1 MGSPLSKKCGGVARR
16 VWHGCGTLV
25 WCWRR
30 GDGNARQGEG
40 SLEGKDERWMAF
52 VATSTVVASGWLQAG
67 GRSLW
72 DWVQSE
78 SVLKK
83 QKEGKT
89 GLLCNFGTKRPQGR
103 FAVQA
108 FSLSLSA
115 VVCTLYSYRASFLPR
130 LLHCSFLVEPP
141 PPLGSLAAANIGYSV
156 FPLEGVVAP
165 NEQRSSAHRAE
176 PSLQRCLRFYRAQH
190 CALRGVNFS

>member
-1 MGSPLSKKCGGVARR
+1 MASCRDAFFRSASEAGAVGSPLSKKCGGVARR

-108 FSLSLSA
+108 FSLSFSA
-115 VVCTLYSYRASFLPR
+115 VVCTLYSYRLLPPLPAPLLASCR
-130 LLHCSFLVEPP
+130 GP
-141 PPLGSLAAANIGYSV
+141 PPLRFVGRRQYWIQCVPIRG
-156 FPLEGVVAP
+156 
-165 NEQRSSAHRAE
+165 R
-176 PSLQRCLRFYRAQH
+176 RCAK
-190 CALRGVNFS
+190 